1 MQRIEEAFNWAINYL
16 KAIAPKDT
24 GNLAFNA
31 IKYEISGNEMRIY
44 VDENIAPY
52 MVYTNEPWIK
62 RPGNNPNEKWWDTA
76 LEEIIE
82 YMTFYLGGD
91 LKQID

>member
-1 MQRIEEAFNWAINYL
+1 MQRIEDAFNWAINYL
-16 KAIAPKDT
+16 KMIAPKDT

-62 RPGNNPNEKWWDTA
+62 RPGTNPNEKWWDTA

-82 YMTFYLGGD
+82 YMAFYLNGE